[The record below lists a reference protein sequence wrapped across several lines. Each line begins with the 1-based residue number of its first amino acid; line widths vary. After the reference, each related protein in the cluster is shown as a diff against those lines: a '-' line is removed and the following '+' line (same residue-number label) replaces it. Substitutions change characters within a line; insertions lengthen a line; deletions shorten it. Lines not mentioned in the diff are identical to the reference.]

1 MRTVTRK
8 TELSPLEAI
17 VVEGTLGEEAR
28 KNAQTGA
35 LARIQQLTRERQK
48 LYARSVGRP
57 MLGPANAARIRA
69 ISVEIEML
77 WELLRRERAT
87 RRVQLE
93 RALNVVSEESD
104 DHDDHDNHD
113 DGDDK
118 GDNDSQRASV
128 SSRSSSSSSNP
139 SSSRPSRASRKPRK
153 SSDSTDAA

>member
-128 SSRSSSSSSNP
+128 SSRSSSNP